1 MQFPK
6 AAKKEKNLT
15 IHNDTRIDPYFW
27 LNDRENPEVIAYL
40 EAENAF
46 FKTQTEHTEAG
57 KQRLFDEIVARFQ
70 QTDMSVP
77 VLLNG
82 FWYYTRYEEG
92 AEYPLHCRRADA
104 PEATEE
110 IMLNTPQMAEN
121 HSYYAIGGKS
131 ISPNNEWLAYG
142 VDTVSRRIYNIHFKN
157 LKTGET
163 LPLSI
168 PNTTGSATWANDN
181 KTIFY
186 QVKDEALRSYKIFRH
201 QLGTDAV
208 QDVCVWHET
217 DEVFGTYIFK
227 SRSKKYLIIGSYS
240 KTANEYRFLSA
251 DAPEGNFEVFYPRQP
266 LLEYSLDHFNG
277 NFYVLT
283 NLHARNFRL
292 MKVAENDRNI
302 ENWEEILPHRED
314 VLVEN
319 VEFFH
324 EFILLAERK
333 EGISRLR
340 LRSWDAAD
348 DHYIDFGETVY
359 SSYPHINL
367 EATAKTVR
375 VGYTSLTTPNSV
387 YEYDV
392 AQRKLN
398 LLKQEAV
405 LRGTNGEDFDTSRY
419 FAERLYA
426 TATDGTKV
434 PISLVYRKNL
444 FEQSQIEGN
453 TPLLL
458 YGYGSYGHSIDV
470 YFSAARLS
478 LLDRGFVFAI
488 AHVRGGQEL
497 GRHWYEDGKMLN
509 KKNTFSD
516 FIACAEFL
524 LAKKFVAK
532 ENLFAMGGSAGGLLM
547 GAVINMRPD
556 LWRGIV
562 AAVPFVD
569 VVTTMLDETIPLTTG
584 EFEEWGNPKD
594 EQYYHY
600 IKSYSPY
607 DNITA
612 LPYPAMLVTTGLHDS
627 QVQYWEPAK
636 WVAKLRD
643 YKTNPST
650 PLYLWCNMS
659 TGHGG
664 ASGRWERFKEV
675 AMEYAFLLDLAN
687 KDF

>member
-6 AAKKEKNLT
+6 AAKKEKYLT
-15 IHNDTRIDPYFW
+15 IHNDTRLDPYFW
-27 LNDRENPEVIAYL
+27 LNDRENSEVIAYL

-46 FKTQTEHTEAG
+46 FKAQTQHTEAG
-57 KQRLFDEIVARFQ
+57 KQRLFEEMVARFQ

-92 AEYPLHCRRADA
+92 AEYPLHCRRADT

-110 IMLNTPQMAEN
+110 IMLHVPQMAEN

-142 VDTVSRRIYNIHFKN
+142 VDTVSRRIYTIHFKN

-181 KTIFY
+181 KTLFY

-201 QLGTDAV
+201 QLGTNAEN
-208 QDVCVWHET
+208 DVCVWHET

-240 KTANEYRFLSA
+240 KTCNEYRFLEA
-251 DAPEGNFEVFYPRQP
+251 DAPEGDFRLFYPRQP
-266 LLEYSLDHFNG
+266 LLEYSLDHFKG
-277 NFYVLT
+277 EFYLLS
-283 NLHARNFRL
+283 NWQAQNFRL
-292 MKVAENDRNI
+292 LKTAERATDLAH
-302 ENWEEILPHRED
+302 WQEILPHRED
-314 VLVEN
+314 ILVEN
-319 VEFFH
+319 VDFFD

-340 LRSWDAAD
+340 LRSWDASD

-367 EATAKTVR
+367 EVSSKTIR

-392 AQRKLN
+392 ANRTLH

-405 LRGTNGEDFDTSRY
+405 LKGTHGEDFDSSRY
-419 FAERLYA
+419 FAERLHA
-426 TATDGTKV
+426 TASDGTIV

-444 FEQSQIEGN
+444 FEESQKKGD

-497 GRHWYEDGKMLN
+497 GRHWYENGKMLN
-509 KKNTFSD
+509 KQNTFSD
-516 FIACAEFL
+516 FITCAEFL
-524 LAKKFVAK
+524 LAKNYVAK
-532 ENLFAMGGSAGGLLM
+532 DNLFAMGGSAGGLLM
-547 GAVINMRPD
+547 GVVINMRPD
-556 LWRGIV
+556 LWRGVV

-569 VVTTMLDETIPLTTG
+569 VVTTMLDESIPLTTG
-584 EFEEWGNPKD
+584 EFEEWGNPK
-594 EQYYHY
+594 EEKYYHY

-607 DNITA
+607 DNIAA

-643 YKTNPST
+643 YKTNPET

-687 KDF
+687 KHF